1 MEPLLINKGTSDL
14 DISAK
19 VKNRLANSLLLLGS
33 IVCCLVVAE
42 GATRFFLGDS
52 IVLFPRYVTEA
63 DYDGVRLRRLIPN
76 STFWHTSIDGSWQ
89 FRVNGQGFRD
99 DEDYEFSKPL
109 GRRRVLVLGDSHTQ
123 GFEAR
128 QEAIFP
134 KVLERR
140 LRARGVDAQVL
151 NTGISGFGTAEQLM
165 FLEHEGMKYHPD
177 AVVLA
182 FFANDF
188 DDSAK
193 SGLYELTNGKLL
205 VRKTNHTPG
214 VKPIALMNAVPTAS
228 WLSQNSYLFSL
239 LVNIV
244 WEAAKKA
251 LSVAARKQLITEY
264 AISPSQMDDYQRDLV
279 VALLGRMKAVA
290 HAADIPFI
298 VVEIPF
304 VVLTERVAWLPS
316 LAPDLV
322 PAFIANCDLFLPTSS
337 YLGNA
342 QKGTV
347 FVPHGTRHISEQ
359 THARIA
365 EALDRILGETDSR
378 FRSATH
384 PASAVVVPGTPLEL
398 PF

>member
-1 MEPLLINKGTSDL
+1 
-14 DISAK
+14 
-19 VKNRLANSLLLLGS
+19 
-33 IVCCLVVAE
+33 
-42 GATRFFLGDS
+42 
-52 IVLFPRYVTEA
+52 
-63 DYDGVRLRRLIPN
+63 
-76 STFWHTSIDGSWQ
+76 
-89 FRVNGQGFRD
+89 
-99 DEDYEFSKPL
+99 
-109 GRRRVLVLGDSHTQ
+109 
-123 GFEAR
+123 
-128 QEAIFP
+128 
-134 KVLERR
+134 
-140 LRARGVDAQVL
+140 DAQVL

-193 SGLYELTNGKLL
+193 SGLYELINGKLL

-214 VKPIALMNAVPTAS
+214 VKAIALMNAVPTAS

-239 LVNIV
+239 LVNAV

-304 VVLTERVAWLPS
+304 VDLTERVAWVPS
-316 LAPDLV
+316 VAPDLV
-322 PAFIANCDLFLPTSS
+322 PAFIANCDSFLPASS

-347 FVPHGTRHISEQ
+347 HVPH
-359 THARIA
+359 
-365 EALDRILGETDSR
+365 
-378 FRSATH
+378 
-384 PASAVVVPGTPLEL
+384 
-398 PF
+398 